1 MADPGGGINQP
12 LESYQPPKAATDQ
25 DLDVVADTKD
35 VPSENKNQPEVQKET
50 ILHDKQSL
58 KKKEEVVQE
67 YARKLSKI
75 KSRAKLSR
83 RSKDASSSVEGTP
96 ETAAKSRI
104 SSPLVENFDDVDDI
118 SQAKTPKAKSSLLQ
132 KKLMENRKIF
142 EQRSREMS
150 ENKRVVKE
158 KVEAIRQQLDESD
171 TTILELQKELTTTLP
186 VQPIVITTQVAS
198 PGLEHFSLPDRD
210 NRIAE
215 LSNKIL
221 ELEATVLDLQ
231 ENLKEK
237 DSVINSKTK
246 AITLMT
252 ADLSKKRKS
261 TLDTLEDTKDEMRTM
276 QANFVLIETSLKEKI
291 NSLLQQLQGRDSR
304 INEYENTVEGLK
316 EDLEKRR
323 VTDVTTADFS
333 RSTLDT
339 LAETKE
345 AMKSMQEN
353 FILIESSLKS
363 KNKNL
368 LDQLEEREM
377 KLAETEERIFKLESA
392 AGIVIPPDMK
402 DLQSKLE
409 TLEQR
414 NRQLQDEKYE
424 LQKSVAELQDKVI
437 SNESAV
443 NNGLILE
450 KDNRIAEL
458 ENLIEELRKSN
469 QLLLEESKTELQ
481 NQILE
486 LTSKNEE
493 YSNKVDELEKLV
505 HNLES
510 EKNELLKRVPDDS
523 YETKEDA
530 RVTKL
535 SKELDDLNKSMI
547 KLKAQHKSKVKSL
560 QKQLE
565 NFKKVSDTNAEL
577 VKLGNQV
584 TLLEEEKGNL
594 QLSLVDFD
602 ELKAS
607 AGDWQ
612 ERISDL
618 EAKISAQSNE
628 IDSQVQAIAT
638 LENQKLDLI
647 QELHAVK
654 QEISALEAENA
665 DSENLRVTAEM
676 KIVELEEQLD
686 ALHKSIADPKQFD
699 LLSESE
705 KKQYLDKIES
715 LSQENNNLIVKL
727 AKLEEKGT
735 SDTGSTES
743 FETLHETDRNELL
756 KKIDMLSQENNDLII
771 RLTKLEE
778 KTESTEC
785 FENLSDSTKNELMK
799 KIELLVKENNSLTTK
814 LSKVEEKSSSDT
826 GSTESFERIP
836 EHGDNLSRLDVLIQ
850 ENNELVIKVIKLE
863 EKLAE
868 IEESPSHGPKSKT
881 IDDDAMSNLECRVR
895 ALTQE
900 NADLVIQLTKL
911 QERLGDKFSGNLIQQ
926 VESNESMIKERENV
940 LSQENHSLVISVTK
954 LKEKNENLEINLDLV
969 TKERDNLKEAVDQMT
984 TNTFARELIEKLNEL
999 NRKNQTTAQGIRDEI
1014 TKLLHRL
1021 TEETVEDKD
1030 SVDYQGSVTVTLL
1043 ENEMENYKKLISE
1056 QKVVIDDM
1064 KSKLSDTQEE
1074 LLLQTKKIED
1084 YQTEITNLGKL
1095 EMELKNTSSV
1105 IKEWELRCEEMEK
1118 KLKISESE
1126 KVIIEDAIKILE
1138 AEKLNMI
1145 KEFETKDFEMIKLK
1159 KELDETI
1166 SQFELKCQEEF
1177 KIASVR
1183 EEEITALKEL
1193 VAKNDAD
1200 LRDKSGTLQTDMI
1213 TIDSLHKI
1221 LNEYKSRIE
1230 EQNLTIESLNEE
1242 VARLNTSLVTSN
1254 AEINN
1259 AQATVDKLSAELEN
1273 SKTSEEFNEL
1283 VKTLQ
1288 DSQEITKEMQN
1299 KIDEQANEIIMTHG
1313 KIENVTSN
1321 IRDMAERLAKREE
1334 EIAQHTETN
1343 KNLNEELH
1351 QAKSV
1356 ESLLTT
1362 QISHLHNTLEQN
1374 SNYLEDL
1381 RQELSN
1387 AYRKLELVK
1396 AQHVEDREM
1405 QNRRLED
1412 LIEELNIKLQ
1422 ENENLKFEI
1431 GEKEKLLSQNV
1442 TEETKL
1448 ALELKVADLEG
1459 RLMESESKGKAQLD
1473 KMKKIAAN
1481 LKKKVAQCQDL
1492 EAKVSDLEEKWNCE
1506 KSEKEAINNIIQENE
1521 FAIRDKDNKISELE
1535 NKVIESEKQ
1544 TAIAL
1549 QNVEGLAHEIDT
1561 FKLRV
1566 NSLLEQV
1573 TEMGEEIEKLR
1584 MEISNRES
1592 LLEDEEVKKQ
1602 NIISE
1607 YEAYKLQMQAAYEKQ
1622 QNSLEETTEC
1632 ARELRVRMEVMES
1645 EYVEQLG
1652 LIQKLKAENGMLSSK
1667 ETQINE
1673 RLENVEKESEERKF
1687 LLEKLQKEKTD
1698 STEKVLVHKAQT
1710 LDCEMSE
1717 NAAKPSQEQSYTSVQ
1732 ALEAKLQE
1740 RDAVIESLEI
1750 ELGKSHDRVS
1760 KLEEALSAVEER
1772 RHSLERRTELLGA
1785 ELEQSFRITEEASFS
1800 EDVLE
1805 QRLAMLMAKDEA
1817 ISDKLNETIDEN
1829 KELTEKI
1836 HSLQDIN
1843 ISLQEKID
1851 AVEEELQ
1858 YSREINEKLQ
1868 NVDVLYSELLD
1879 KHTSQESQ
1887 MKKIQQDLY
1896 EAKQYIDSSEREVTS
1911 QINQLDSDKKQLLE
1925 KCEKLEDLKVNL
1937 IQEIESLK
1945 DGVSLC
1951 RQRISELEAEVET
1964 QNESNQKLVAERAK
1978 RKESVSMV
1986 GDFPEKVEKLTS
1998 LLAEK
2003 EVEIENYQRRNMQL
2017 QMAAFVT
2024 PQQGD
2029 VSDVFDTTMLP
2040 NTSAPTNEIA
2050 MLNNLLAEKIR
2061 QYESVCIELENL
2073 KQRLAN
2079 VVSENQQSLNEKDQY
2094 YAHLVTESQTLQA
2107 EFNQCR
2113 NELDRMTEAL
2123 LEKNQKIDSLHAQ
2136 FGDICAQLEVSG
2148 NHQSDNDKEIVR
2160 LTGIITAKDA
2170 EIEAIRNELDLANEE
2185 LQTITTAKKENY
2197 SPTDD
2202 KNTLIDQ
2209 LQNEKSI
2216 YESQLDDLK
2225 VQQKSAQEI
2234 VNQIISTAEQKVN
2247 KLYEIRDEGNTTN
2260 TNDLHK
2266 VASTFNELL
2275 ADFETVKLEND
2286 ELRLSQESYM
2296 NELMELKKHATT
2308 DDTNTNDQ
2316 QVLELKSRVDEI
2328 TQEKNALL
2336 DLLKAQELTINGLKN
2351 ELDEL
2356 LIEKESF
2363 EHQVSDSII
2372 IINQLKN
2379 QQVQVV
2385 GNTAEKPISD
2395 STPSQ
2400 EPVEKNLHLEVDSE
2414 WDNRSSG
2421 KLDIDEE
2428 GWGWSAEEVQLE
2440 EQHQLSTTTLT
2451 PSAEIQL
2458 QTRVAELEDQIKEL
2472 ETKIN
2477 NLEEESKA
2485 IQLKNVKL
2493 VKKLKEF
2500 KVRNE
2505 LLEQKVKQQQPSCFS
2520 DLDSAIEEELKAQI
2534 LRLEESLKSAIQEQ
2548 KKSITEKEQLQK
2560 RLEVLT
2566 SANERFVEMKERQDM
2581 DIEVWQIRNKEL
2593 TSKIQSLEWQLREIS
2608 SNHEGSTTPSPQ
2620 IRSQI
2625 SVPPSEVDPSSDQ
2638 LSKTQERIDGL
2649 CQQYKEEIDD
2659 LKEEMEALAT
2669 ENEQLQ
2675 QLLEEQKNQMM
2686 PVQSKIGS
2694 EKSDIIVKYEELAKQ
2709 NNNLQI
2715 SLNKLQEEYSL
2726 LSKQYKQ
2733 SLMDANDQVTAMR
2746 QLNELMRTELTAKS
2760 IEFDNEKQSLI
2771 KDTEECTLKINEMQH
2786 KLEQTRQENVMLL
2799 QKVEILETTNE
2810 ELSSVSTSLSEVTEL
2825 LNTRVQEVADLKQN
2839 YQQQYL
2845 ERTETEN
2852 NLRGNIENLRQE
2864 LNNKQE
2870 EILRLQ
2876 QSLTQEVSE
2885 TMQKQG
2891 AELHGLQLQLL
2902 DKDQEI
2908 VKLRNE
2914 LANVETDAQK
2924 CTLELQSHISHIE
2937 LLEKES
2943 QHLKA
2948 MLLEKESSLEKTSAE
2963 LTTCHQ
2969 ESTKNLS
2976 LLEYYQSEL
2985 SKYSSEIE
2993 RNQQQVHKLENSM
3006 IKQIAIADT
3015 DRTNLQSQL
3024 IDKSEKEQQI
3034 EELKVGL
3041 REKNSLNE
3049 CLHQE
3054 IKKLSV
3060 ELHSANDRISQ
3071 LQTELEEKNV
3081 EIQKLNG
3088 ILIEKEAATE
3098 KIRQQLNEGQL
3109 QIDSV
3114 QLSTSHQQEQGSAQ
3128 EGVALADSYPR
3139 FKMAGDT
3146 DIQLLTDVDQLRS
3159 ELSEKHEEIE
3169 QYKYMLSKNTYPEL
3183 IQKLQ
3188 DNINQLHTD
3197 KYQMEQSLEK
3207 KIQLLSEELA
3217 CKQTEIENIRQAT
3230 QGQREIVS
3238 GDNHEPVVVDQKP
3251 SIHQEAIAKLQNV
3264 LHDKEQEINELKFV
3278 IAQKD
3283 SQISLQDNA
3292 NSQFDEFEIQET
3304 LRRLN
3309 VDLYTKQQEIEKLQA
3324 SLVEKEKDINDLT
3337 VTKEQSE
3344 KDRNLISKLTSEK
3357 KLIMEEAEKVLQSK
3371 LADKEAEIDE
3381 LKQRLVIETQ
3391 ELLATL
3397 QLKET
3402 DVINLRM
3409 QMEQSN
3415 SHYIDNLRNKDEEL
3429 LLSKS
3434 DLAEN
3439 ERRLAEVSVT
3449 KDAEIHNLKVQI
3461 HDKDVRIDEMA
3472 ALMEE
3477 EERQLNELRQV
3488 VESKEEEIINL
3499 KTLLAETVQE
3509 YEIIQKSLSR
3519 NRSTESAV
3527 TPDERKT
3534 ESADT
3539 IDRPLEEGDNLMSHP
3554 VVSVEGE
3561 LDLALYM
3568 LHQRDVRCEE
3578 LTLELM
3584 QLLEERDTLQLR
3596 LSNAIRINEELR
3608 QQKTTMSSP
3617 KTEALPSTSSN
3628 EPIVEHPSPS
3638 RTEGPIEIATDALN
3652 VETLPAGEDKSAL
3665 AQKLSQLHTVHQ
3677 RRDVRLCD
3685 DRESRHTQQ
3694 MSFVTRRDMLN
3705 SLPPEAA
3712 ARLVNANYTLSR
3724 DVQSQSSVLM
3734 NWLWGK
3740 STPKVMHM

>member
-12 LESYQPPKAATDQ
+12 LGSDQPPKTAEDQ
-25 DLDVVADTKD
+25 DLDAVTNTKD
-35 VPSENKNQPEVQKET
+35 VSNENKNQTEVQKET
-50 ILHDKQSL
+50 ILLDKQSL
-58 KKKEEVVQE
+58 KKKEEAVQE

-96 ETAAKSRI
+96 ETVVKSRI
-104 SSPLVENFDDVDDI
+104 SSPSVENFDNVDDI

-158 KVEAIRQQLDESD
+158 KVEAIRQQLDESN

-198 PGLEHFSLPDRD
+198 SSLEHFSLPDRD
-210 NRIAE
+210 NRLAE

-237 DSVINSKTK
+237 DSVIDSKTK
-246 AITLMT
+246 AITLMS
-252 ADLSKKRKS
+252 ADLSQKRKS

-291 NSLLQQLQGRDSR
+291 NSLLQQLQGRDCQ
-304 INEYENTVEGLK
+304 ITEYENTVEGLK

-323 VTDVTTADFS
+323 LTDVTTADFS

-392 AGIVIPPDMK
+392 AGTVISPDVK
-402 DLQSKLE
+402 DLQSKLG

-424 LQKSVAELQDKVI
+424 LQKSVADLQDKVI

-443 NNGLILE
+443 SNGLILE

-481 NQILE
+481 NQIVE
-486 LTSKNEE
+486 LTSRNEE
-493 YSNKVDELEKLV
+493 YSNKVNELENLV
-505 HNLES
+505 HNLET
-510 EKNELLKRVPDDS
+510 EKKELVKRVPDDS

-535 SKELDDLNKSMI
+535 SKELDELNKSMI

-676 KIVELEEQLD
+676 KIVELEEQVD

-699 LLSESE
+699 LMSESE

-735 SDTGSTES
+735 SETGSTES
-743 FETLHETDRNELL
+743 FETFHETDRNELL
-756 KKIDMLSQENNDLII
+756 KKIDMLAQENNDLII
-771 RLTKLEE
+771 RFTKLEE
-778 KTESTEC
+778 RTEPTEC
-785 FENLSDSTKNELMK
+785 FANLSDSTKNELLK
-799 KIELLVKENNSLTTK
+799 KIELLIEENNSLTTK

-868 IEESPSHGPKSKT
+868 IEESSTHGPKSKT
-881 IDDDAMSNLECRVR
+881 RDDDDVLNLERRVQ

-900 NADLVIQLTKL
+900 NADLVIKLTKL
-911 QERLGDKFSGNLIQQ
+911 QEKLRDKFSENPIQQ
-926 VESNESMIKERENV
+926 VESNESMITEREQA

-954 LKEKNENLEINLDLV
+954 LNEKNENLKTNLDLV

-984 TNTFARELIEKLNEL
+984 TNTFAKELIEKLNEL
-999 NRKNQTTAQGIRDEI
+999 NQKNQTSAQGIRDEI

-1021 TEETVEDKD
+1021 TDETVEDKD
-1030 SVDYQGSVTVTLL
+1030 SGDYQGSVTVTLL
-1043 ENEMENYKKLISE
+1043 ENEIENYKKLISE
-1056 QKVVIDDM
+1056 QKKVIDDM

-1074 LLLQTKKIED
+1074 LLFQSKKIEE

-1095 EMELKNTSSV
+1095 QMELKNNSNA
-1105 IKEWELRCEEMEK
+1105 IKGWELRCEEMEK
-1118 KLKISESE
+1118 KLKTSESE
-1126 KVIIEDAIKILE
+1126 KSIIEGAIKILE
-1138 AEKLNMI
+1138 AEKLNLM
-1145 KEFETKDFEMIKLK
+1145 KELETKDFEMIKLK

-1177 KIASVR
+1177 KIASIR
-1183 EEEITALKEL
+1183 EEEIRALKEL

-1200 LRDKSGTLQTDMI
+1200 LRDKSGMLQADMI
-1213 TIDSLHKI
+1213 TIDSLHKD

-1230 EQNLTIESLNEE
+1230 KQNLTIESLNEE
-1242 VARLNTSLVTSN
+1242 VARLNASLVTS
-1254 AEINN
+1254 E
-1259 AQATVDKLSAELEN
+1259 LSAESEN
-1273 SKTSEEFNEL
+1273 AKTTEAFNEL
-1283 VKTLQ
+1283 TKVLQ
-1288 DSQEITKEMQN
+1288 DRNNVTTQLQN
-1299 KIDEQANEIIMTHG
+1299 KIDEQANEIIVTYG
-1313 KIENVTSN
+1313 KIENITSN
-1321 IRDMAERLAKREE
+1321 IHDMEERLAKRDE
-1334 EIAQHTETN
+1334 EIAQLTETN
-1343 KNLNEELH
+1343 RYLNEELH
-1351 QAKSV
+1351 QVKSV
-1356 ESLLTT
+1356 ESSLNT
-1362 QISHLHNTLEQN
+1362 QMSHLHNTLEQN
-1374 SNYLEDL
+1374 NSYLENL
-1381 RQELSN
+1381 QKELSD

-1431 GEKEKLLSQNV
+1431 EEKEKLLSQNV

-1506 KSEKEAINNIIQENE
+1506 KSEKEAINISIQENE
-1521 FAIRDKDNKISELE
+1521 SAIREKDNKISELE

-1549 QNVEGLAHEIDT
+1549 QNVEGLVHEIDT

-1573 TEMGEEIEKLR
+1573 TEMGDEIEKLR
-1584 MEISNRES
+1584 VEVTSRES
-1592 LLEDEEVKKQ
+1592 LLEDEKVKKQ
-1602 NIISE
+1602 NITSE

-1622 QNSLEETTEC
+1622 QHNLEETSER

-1645 EYVEQLG
+1645 EYVEQLS

-1673 RLENVEKESEERKF
+1673 RLENVEKESEERRY
-1687 LLEKLQKEKTD
+1687 LLEKLQKEKSD

-1710 LDCEMSE
+1710 LDCELSE
-1717 NAAKPSQEQSYTSVQ
+1717 NVAELSQEQCHNTVP

-1740 RDAVIESLEI
+1740 RDAVIESLET

-1800 EDVLE
+1800 EDMLE
-1805 QRLAMLMAKDEA
+1805 QRLAMLTAKDEA

-1836 HSLQDIN
+1836 QSLQDIN

-1851 AVEEELQ
+1851 TVEEELK
-1858 YSREINEKLQ
+1858 YSRENIEKLQ
-1868 NVDVLYSELLD
+1868 KVDVLYSELLD
-1879 KHTSQESQ
+1879 QHTFQETQ
-1887 MKKIQQDLY
+1887 LKKIQQDLY

-1911 QINQLDSDKKQLLE
+1911 QINQLESDKKQLLE
-1925 KCEKLEDLKVNL
+1925 KCEKLEDLNVSL
-1937 IQEIESLK
+1937 MQEIESLK

-1951 RQRISELEAEVET
+1951 RQRISELETEVEKH
-1964 QNESNQKLVAERAK
+1964 NESNKQLVAELAK
-1978 RKESVSMV
+1978 RKESASMS

-2017 QMAAFVT
+2017 QMAAFSM
-2024 PQQGD
+2024 PKQGD
-2029 VSDVFDTTMLP
+2029 VSDVFDTTTLP
-2040 NTSAPTNEIA
+2040 NIPAPTDEIA
-2050 MLNNLLAEKIR
+2050 TWKNLLGEKTR
-2061 QYESVCIELENL
+2061 EYESVCIELENL
-2073 KQRLAN
+2073 KQRVATID
-2079 VVSENQQSLNEKDQY
+2079 SENQQSLNEKDQY
-2094 YAHLVTESQTLQA
+2094 YANLVAETQTLQA

-2113 NELDRMTEAL
+2113 NELDRMTKAL
-2123 LEKNQKIDSLHAQ
+2123 LEKDQKIGSLDAQ
-2136 FGDICAQLEVSG
+2136 FGGICAQLEVSG

-2160 LTGIITAKDA
+2160 LTGIITAKNV
-2170 EIEAIRNELDLANEE
+2170 EIDAIRSELELANEA
-2185 LQTITTAKKENY
+2185 LQTIASAQKENK
-2197 SPTDD
+2197 SSTDD
-2202 KNTLIDQ
+2202 ENKLIGQ

-2216 YESQLDDLK
+2216 YESQLDDLRL
-2225 VQQKSAQEI
+2225 QQKEAQEI

-2247 KLYEIRDEGNTTN
+2247 KFYEIQNEGHTTN
-2260 TNDLHK
+2260 TGDLHK

-2296 NELMELKKHATT
+2296 NELMELKKQVTT
-2308 DDTNTNDQ
+2308 DDMNTNDQ

-2328 TQEKNALL
+2328 LQEKNALQ

-2363 EHQVSDSII
+2363 EQQLSDSIV

-2379 QQVQVV
+2379 QQGQVV
-2385 GNTAEKPISD
+2385 ENTAENLISG
-2395 STPSQ
+2395 STPPQ
-2400 EPVEKNLHLEVDSE
+2400 ETVEKNLHLEVDSE
-2414 WDNRSSG
+2414 WDIRSSG

-2428 GWGWSAEEVQLE
+2428 GWGWSAEEAQLE
-2440 EQHQLSTTTLT
+2440 EQHQLSTATLT
-2451 PSAEIQL
+2451 PSVEIQL

-2477 NLEEESKA
+2477 NLEEESKD

-2505 LLEQKVKQQQPSCFS
+2505 LLQQKVKQQQPSCFS

-2534 LRLEESLKSAIQEQ
+2534 LRLEESLKGAIQEQ
-2548 KKSITEKEQLQK
+2548 KKSLTEKEQLQK

-2566 SANERFVEMKERQDM
+2566 AANERFVEMKERQDM

-2593 TSKIQSLEWQLREIS
+2593 TSKIQSLEWQLQEIS
-2608 SNHEGSTTPSPQ
+2608 SSHEESTTRSPQ
-2620 IRSQI
+2620 IKSQI
-2625 SVPPSEVDPSSDQ
+2625 SVTRSEADPSSDP
-2638 LSKTQERIDGL
+2638 LSKTQEQIDRL
-2649 CQQYKEEIDD
+2649 CQQYKAEIDD

-2675 QLLEEQKNQMM
+2675 HLLEEQKNQKMAIEN
-2686 PVQSKIGS
+2686 KIGS
-2694 EKSDIIVKYEELAKQ
+2694 GKSDIIVKYEELEKQ
-2709 NNNLQI
+2709 NNDLQI

-2726 LSKQYKQ
+2726 LSKQYEQ

-2746 QLNELMRTELTAKS
+2746 QNNELMRTELMAKS
-2760 IEFDNEKQSLI
+2760 VEFDDEKQSLI
-2771 KDTEECTLKINEMQH
+2771 RERQEWALKMNEMQH
-2786 KLEQTRQENVMLL
+2786 SLEQTRQENVNLL
-2799 QKVEILETTNE
+2799 QKVEILEAANK
-2810 ELSSVSTSLSEVTEL
+2810 ELSSVSTSLCEVTEL

-2852 NLRGNIENLRQE
+2852 HLRGNIENLRQE

-2876 QSLTQEVSE
+2876 QSLTQEVDE
-2885 TMQKQG
+2885 TTREQT

-2902 DKDQEI
+2902 DKDEEI
-2908 VKLRNE
+2908 LKLRNA
-2914 LANVETDAQK
+2914 LVNMETDVQK
-2924 CTLELQSHISHIE
+2924 YSLELQSRMSHIE
-2937 LLEKES
+2937 LLEKEG

-2948 MLLEKESSLEKTSAE
+2948 MLLEKESSLE
-2963 LTTCHQ
+2963 
-2969 ESTKNLS
+2969 
-2976 LLEYYQSEL
+2976 
-2985 SKYSSEIE
+2985 
-2993 RNQQQVHKLENSM
+2993 NSM
-3006 IKQIAIADT
+3006 GKPDGITNT
-3015 DRTNLQSQL
+3015 DRTNLQDQWT
-3024 IDKSEKEQQI
+3024 DESEKEKEI
-3034 EELKVGL
+3034 EDLKVGIH
-3041 REKNSLNE
+3041 EKNSLNE
-3049 CLHQE
+3049 CLRQE

-3060 ELHSANDRISQ
+3060 ELHSANEQIIQ
-3071 LQTELEEKNV
+3071 LQTDLEEKNAD
-3081 EIQKLNG
+3081 IQKLNRT
-3088 ILIEKEAATE
+3088 LIEKEAATE

-3109 QIDSV
+3109 QLDSV
-3114 QLSTSHQQEQGSAQ
+3114 QLSVSHLQEQSSLQ

-3146 DIQLLTDVDQLRS
+3146 DIELLTDVDQLRS
-3159 ELSEKHEEIE
+3159 ELKEKHEEIE
-3169 QYKYMLSKNTYPEL
+3169 QFKYMLSKNTYPEL

-3188 DNINQLHTD
+3188 DDINQLHTD
-3197 KYQMEQSLEK
+3197 KYQMEQFLEK
-3207 KIQLLSEELA
+3207 KVQSLSEELA
-3217 CKQTEIENIRQAT
+3217 CKQTEIENIRQAA

-3238 GDNHEPVVVDQKP
+3238 GNNHEPIVVDQKL
-3251 SIHQEAIAKLQNV
+3251 SIHQEAIATLQNV
-3264 LHDKEQEINELKFV
+3264 LHDKEQEINELKYV

-3292 NSQFDEFEIQET
+3292 NPQFDEFEVQET
-3304 LRRLN
+3304 LQRLN
-3309 VDLYTKQQEIEKLQA
+3309 GDLFTKQQEIEQLRA
-3324 SLVEKEKDINDLT
+3324 SLVEKEKDICDLMA
-3337 VTKEQSE
+3337 TKDQSE
-3344 KDRNLISKLTSEK
+3344 TDRNLISKLTSEK
-3357 KLIMEEAEKVLQSK
+3357 KLVMEEAERVLQSK
-3371 LADKEAEIDE
+3371 LAEKEAEIDE

-3391 ELLATL
+3391 ELLGTL
-3397 QLKET
+3397 QLKDT

-3415 SHYIDNLRNKDEEL
+3415 SRYIDTLRHKDEEL
-3429 LLSKS
+3429 LVTKS
-3434 DLAEN
+3434 DLAEK
-3439 ERRLAEVSVT
+3439 ERRLAEVSIT

-3461 HDKDVRIDEMA
+3461 HDKDIRIDEMA
-3472 ALMEE
+3472 TLMEE

-3488 VESKEEEIINL
+3488 VESKEEEINKL

-3519 NRSTESAV
+3519 NRSTESANV
-3527 TPDERKT
+3527 APDKRKT
-3534 ESADT
+3534 ELADT
-3539 IDRPLEEGDNLMSHP
+3539 IDRPLEEGENLISHP

-3596 LSNAIRINEELR
+3596 LSNAIRVNEELR
-3608 QQKTTMSSP
+3608 QQKTAMSSP
-3617 KTEALPSTSSN
+3617 EADALPSTSSN
-3628 EPIVEHPSPS
+3628 EPVIEHPSPS
-3638 RTEGPIEIATDALN
+3638 KTDGPVEIAKDALN
-3652 VETLPAGEDKSAL
+3652 VETLPVGEDKSAL
-3665 AQKLSQLHTVHQ
+3665 AQKLSELHTVHQ